1 MFHVCAHLPAGLGWT
16 RCPRCP
22 PALGRGPAGLPS
34 LLNNHPWV
42 SARCYCWPFWFHSQ
56 FPIVP
61 IAVSCA
67 LDIAAVTSKAPSL
80 NPDSP

>member
-1 MFHVCAHLPAGLGWT
+1 MFHVCAHLPVGLGWI

-56 FPIVP
+56 FPDSCPHRSAVP
-61 IAVSCA
+61 WT
-67 LDIAAVTSKAPSL
+67 LLP
-80 NPDSP
+80 